1 MTNVGAIIEIFRM
14 NEVSAETRIEI
25 MYQID
30 RVVCDET
37 AGHISLAPL
46 VKELEKILLEVTE

>member
-14 NEVSAETRIEI
+14 NEVSAETRIRV

-30 RVVCDET
+30 SVVSNET
-37 AGHISLAPL
+37 QGYINLAPL
-46 VKELEKILLEVTE
+46 VKELEKILLEVKE

>member
-14 NEVSAETRIEI
+14 KEVSAETRIKI

-30 RVVCDET
+30 RIACDET
-37 AGHISLAPL
+37 AGHINLSPL
-46 VKELEKILLEVTE
+46 VKELEKILLEVKE